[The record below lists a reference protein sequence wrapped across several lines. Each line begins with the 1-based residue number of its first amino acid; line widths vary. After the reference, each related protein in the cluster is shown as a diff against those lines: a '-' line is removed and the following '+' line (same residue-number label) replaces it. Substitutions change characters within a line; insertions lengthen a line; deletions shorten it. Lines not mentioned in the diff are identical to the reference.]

1 MTLGSLRGPMP
12 RPTDCGK
19 GWSLPAV
26 GAACPG
32 YIRRKEGEQLAP
44 TAVDPAMVQW
54 REGYPSRLLPHAVA
68 AAGPADHA
76 TENGGGAP
84 PPHGGIGWGEG
95 YHNHPLP
102 TPGAVPPG
110 SPREQH
116 APLSRGSGG
125 GRAPARGGGHPAGD
139 HSLKKRGTPTPHLRE
154 RHNFPLPQ
162 AGEKGAQQAAG
173 PRGDRL
179 HPKVDSGGF
188 SSRGEGGPPHPR
200 VLCWRTRA
208 R

>member
-84 PPHGGIGWGEG
+84 PPM
-95 YHNHPLP
+95 
-102 TPGAVPPG
+102 GA
-110 SPREQH
+110 
-116 APLSRGSGG
+116 SGG
-125 GRAPARGGGHPAGD
+125 GRGTITIPCPHQVLCPQGRPGNNTHPSRGVRVGGGRPRGGVDTP
-139 HSLKKRGTPTPHLRE
+139 RGTTP
-154 RHNFPLPQ
+154 
-162 AGEKGAQQAAG
+162 
-173 PRGDRL
+173 
-179 HPKVDSGGF
+179 
-188 SSRGEGGPPHPR
+188 
-200 VLCWRTRA
+200 
-208 R
+208 